1 MRISKTI
8 AAIIVVLVVIFLLC
22 VGVLVGIRVNAK
34 GAGSN
39 DVSLSPYSA
48 VYLSTGDVY
57 FGKLDWSPSPHIEDP
72 WFLQRG
78 TDPSGNATVGV
89 YPFSQVAW
97 GPSDAIYF
105 NSQNIVFWTRL
116 SSTSSVA
123 EVMANPSGGVIQE
136 TIPSGAPSSLQ

>member
-72 WFLQRG
+72 WFLQRS
-78 TDPSGNATVGV
+78 TDASGQCHRRRISLQPGGVGTVGCDIFQFPK
-89 YPFSQVAW
+89 YRFL
-97 GPSDAIYF
+97 DAALKHEQR
-105 NSQNIVFWTRL
+105 S
-116 SSTSSVA
+116 
-123 EVMANPSGGVIQE
+123 
-136 TIPSGAPSSLQ
+136 